1 MRLSPSIDL
10 KIKFQK
16 KTSKINYFDPF
27 VPSIDTNTGLYKNMK
42 SVNLNTKILKESD
55 VVMILTDHDNIN
67 YKTILKFSKLIVDTR
82 GVYKSLKLE
91 KILKV

>member
-1 MRLSPSIDL
+1 
-10 KIKFQK
+10 
-16 KTSKINYFDPF
+16 
-27 VPSIDTNTGLYKNMK
+27 MK